1 MVDWPGWVA
10 MVMLFA
16 HVICGP
22 LALRL
27 ASRLLCTFTFHLSQ
41 LPVRGGM
48 LPVPSAMLDGRKMSK
63 HGASRRSAAS
73 VATLDNDDV
82 LTIDTLPSVSYDP
95 SVKEIESAIKDMK
108 GTEDM
113 PKHRHTVDKDGNPI
127 LLRPDGRKCRLC
139 PRRDDQWD
147 PVWLSKFR
155 RHQQLHQRQQ
165 QQQPHQQPQ
174 PATTPKAMSSN
185 SKNSNSIQS

>member
-1 MVDWPGWVA
+1 
-10 MVMLFA
+10 
-16 HVICGP
+16 
-22 LALRL
+22 
-27 ASRLLCTFTFHLSQ
+27 
-41 LPVRGGM
+41 M

-73 VATLDNDDV
+73 VVTLDNDDV
-82 LTIDTLPSVSYDP
+82 LLIDTLPSVSYDP
-95 SVKEIESAIKDMK
+95 SEKEIESAIKDMK

-113 PKHRHTVDKDGNPI
+113 PKYRHTVNKDGNPI

>member
-1 MVDWPGWVA
+1 MARLGGHGDVVCARHLRPTSFEVSISA
-10 MVMLFA
+10 VV
-16 HVICGP
+16 HIYVP
-22 LALRL
+22 SLA
-27 ASRLLCTFTFHLSQ
+27 ASCE
-41 LPVRGGM
+41 GGM

-63 HGASRRSAAS
+63 HGASRRSAGS
-73 VATLDNDDV
+73 VVTLDNDDV
-82 LTIDTLPSVSYDP
+82 LLIDTLPSVSYDP
-95 SVKEIESAIKDMK
+95 SVKEIESDIKDMK

-113 PKHRHTVDKDGNPI
+113 PKYRHTVNKDGNPI

-139 PRRDDQWD
+139 SRRDDQWD
-147 PVWLSKFR
+147 PVWLAKFR